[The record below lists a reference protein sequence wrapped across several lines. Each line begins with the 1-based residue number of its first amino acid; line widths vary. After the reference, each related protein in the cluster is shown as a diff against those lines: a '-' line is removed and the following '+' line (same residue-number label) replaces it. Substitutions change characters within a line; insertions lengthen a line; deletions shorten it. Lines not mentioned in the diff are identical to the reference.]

1 MRYPSARTSRPG
13 RIQLR
18 ALTIDGYGLDAV
30 ALREVPDPA
39 PGPGEVTVAVRA
51 AAFNHLDLWTLRG
64 ALKIEHRF
72 PHALGAD
79 GAGVVAAVGDSVPPG
94 IHPGDRVLI
103 NPALSCGTCERCRS
117 GEQSECSAFRML
129 GEHEPGTVAELV
141 RVPAGNVFPIPEHLD
156 FAEAAA
162 LGVTFITAYRMLFD
176 RGAMKPGEWVL
187 VTGIGGGLALSLFQ
201 LARPVA
207 GKLFVTSSSGDKLA
221 RAAGLGADGGVNYR
235 EDDVGRAVRRLT
247 GKRGV
252 DLVADSAGGSS
263 LDGSLRALRKGGRV
277 VIAGATAG
285 AAAEVD
291 VRRVFWNQLSIV
303 GSTMGSVANVSDMLR
318 LVAGSKLRPI
328 VDRVVGLEGA
338 ADALRTLDEGG
349 QFGKIVVQVSP

>member
-1 MRYPSARTSRPG
+1 M
-13 RIQLR
+13 R
-18 ALTIDGYGLDAV
+18 ALTIDGYGLENV
-30 ALREVPDPA
+30 ALRDVPAPE
-39 PGPGEVTVAVRA
+39 PGPGQVTVAVKA

-64 ALKIEHRF
+64 TLKVEHHF

-79 GAGVVAAVGDSVPPG
+79 GAGVVEAVGDGVPAG
-94 IHPGDRVLI
+94 IHPGDRVLV
-103 NPALSCGTCERCRS
+103 NPALSCGVCERCRA
-117 GEQSECSAFRML
+117 GEQAECVAFRML

-141 RVPAGNVFPIPEHLD
+141 RVPAANVFPIPAHLD
-156 FAEAAA
+156 FTEAAA

-207 GKLFVTSSSGDKLA
+207 GKILVTSSSDEKLE
-221 RAAGLGADGGVNYR
+221 RAAALGADGGVNYK
-235 EDDVGRAVRRLT
+235 DADVGREVRRLT

-252 DLVADSAGGSS
+252 DIVADSAGGPS

-285 AAAEVD
+285 AKAEID
-291 VRRVFWNQLSIV
+291 VRRVFWNQLSVI

-318 LVAGSKLRPI
+318 LVAGSKIRPMI
-328 VDRVVGLEGA
+328 DRVVPLEEA
-338 ADALRTLDEGG
+338 AAALRVLDEGG
-349 QFGKIVVQVSP
+349 QFGKIVVAIEG